1 LHQETNLR
9 KDRIY
14 RRAPNIEIMKLPLF
28 VFAIVLGLTGC
39 QMETSPI
46 HPETGSR
53 KIFDVRAFGAAG
65 D

>member
-1 LHQETNLR
+1 
-9 KDRIY
+9 
-14 RRAPNIEIMKLPLF
+14 MKLPLF
-28 VFAIVLGLTGC
+28 IFAIVLGLTGC